1 MMVADLTSPEAGALG
16 ATARVLLVPVGA
28 TEQHGPHLPLST
40 DTDLAIALC
49 TGVATRCPEVLV
61 APALAYGASG
71 EHAGFPG
78 TLSIGQD
85 ALELLIVELCRSAT
99 ATFERI
105 VLVNG
110 HGGNIAALHR
120 AVNRLH
126 GESRDIRLFLP
137 RHDGDAH
144 AGRTET
150 ALQLHLAPERVRLER
165 AEPGDTRPLAEIL
178 PDLRAG
184 GVAAVSVNGV
194 LGDPTGA
201 SAAEGA
207 RLLDRLVAQLSEQI
221 RQWWPEPVEGSDH
234 ESVVRNRRRSAS
246 AGEETATEV
255 GVRRARRRV
264 GTRPDHR

>member
-1 MMVADLTSPEAGALG
+1 MMVADLTSPDVDALR
-16 ATARVLLVPVGA
+16 AAAPVLVVPVGA

-40 DTDLAIALC
+40 DTDLAAALC
-49 TGVATRCPEVLV
+49 AGVAARRPDVLV
-61 APALAYGASG
+61 APAIAYGASG

-78 TLSIGQD
+78 TLSIGLA

-110 HGGNIAALHR
+110 HGGNIEALRR
-120 AVNRLH
+120 AVDLLRR
-126 GESRDIRLFLP
+126 ESRDIRLFLP

-150 ALQLHLAPERVRLER
+150 SLQLALDPDRVRADR

-178 PDLRAG
+178 PRLRAG
-184 GVAAVSVNGV
+184 GVAAVSANGV

-201 SAAEGA
+201 TAAEGA
-207 RLLDRLVAQLSEQI
+207 RLLDLLISQLYDQI
-221 RQWWPEPVEGSDH
+221 RQWWPEPVE
-234 ESVVRNRRRSAS
+234 RI
-246 AGEETATEV
+246 
-255 GVRRARRRV
+255 
-264 GTRPDHR
+264 RP

>member
-1 MMVADLTSPEAGALG
+1 MKVADLTSPDVAALR
-16 ATARVLLVPVGA
+16 AAAPVLVVPVGA

-40 DTDLAIALC
+40 DTDLATALC
-49 TGVATRCPEVLV
+49 AGVAARCPEVLV
-61 APALAYGASG
+61 APAIAYGASG

-78 TLSIGQD
+78 TLSIGLA

-110 HGGNIAALHR
+110 HGGNIEALRR
-120 AVNRLH
+120 AVDLLRR
-126 GESRDIRLFLP
+126 ESRDIRLFLP
-137 RHDGDAH
+137 HHDGDAH

-150 ALQLHLAPERVRLER
+150 SLQLALGPDRVRTDR

-178 PDLRAG
+178 PYLRAG

-201 SAAEGA
+201 TADEGA
-207 RLLDRLVAQLSEQI
+207 RLLDLLISQLYDQI
-221 RQWWPEPVEGSDH
+221 RQWWPEPVE
-234 ESVVRNRRRSAS
+234 RI
-246 AGEETATEV
+246 
-255 GVRRARRRV
+255 
-264 GTRPDHR
+264 RP

>member
-1 MMVADLTSPEAGALG
+1 MVSDLTSPDVDALRA
-16 ATARVLLVPVGA
+16 ATPVLVVPVGA

-40 DTDLAIALC
+40 DTDLAGALC
-49 TGVATRCPEVLV
+49 AGVAARRPDVLV
-61 APALAYGASG
+61 APAIAYGASG

-78 TLSIGQD
+78 TLSIGLA

-110 HGGNIAALHR
+110 HGGNIEALRR
-120 AVNRLH
+120 AVDLLRR
-126 GESRDIRLFLP
+126 ESRDIRLFSP

-150 ALQLHLAPERVRLER
+150 SLQLALDPDRVRADR

-178 PDLRAG
+178 PRLRAG
-184 GVAAVSVNGV
+184 GVAAVSANGV

-201 SAAEGA
+201 TAAEGA
-207 RLLDRLVAQLSEQI
+207 RLLDLLISQLYDQI
-221 RQWWPEPVEGSDH
+221 RQWWPEPVE
-234 ESVVRNRRRSAS
+234 RI
-246 AGEETATEV
+246 
-255 GVRRARRRV
+255 
-264 GTRPDHR
+264 RP